1 MKYIIWDP
9 TSSTGGPDQAGNT
22 TRPSYIGLGHE
33 MAHVQDVWNK
43 TYDASTWTTI
53 GNKTIPNAEKYATH
67 VENQLRSEHGL
78 SLRTHYS
85 PGYNSTR
92 LLDSRTN
99 TSLFYKTMVRIG
111 NRSIPTTPYI
121 Y

>member
-1 MKYIIWDP
+1 
-9 TSSTGGPDQAGNT
+9 
-22 TRPSYIGLGHE
+22 

-43 TYDASTWTTI
+43 TYDASIWTTI

-85 PGYNSTR
+85 PGYNSKR